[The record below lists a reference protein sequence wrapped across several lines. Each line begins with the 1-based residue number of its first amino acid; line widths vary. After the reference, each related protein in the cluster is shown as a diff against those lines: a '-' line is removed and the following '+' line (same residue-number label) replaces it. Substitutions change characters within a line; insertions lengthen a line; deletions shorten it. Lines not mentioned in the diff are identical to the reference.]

1 MSTSLL
7 LWLLSTLFFLVAFC
21 FLGKIRKLNQ
31 LDNACQNDD
40 SLVIFRPIWKGISG
54 EKWKRLTTRKFITG
68 CYGLSG
74 LISTP
79 VNDDSTMLRR
89 KGFEIFFLH
98 IRSLLFPLPK
108 SYRLIK
114 HEPTMFF
121 NSQISNRS
129 IFSAQKPL
137 SHRLLKNCL
146 SLIDCN
152 FIDRYRQ
159 GQRYRYQSK
168 V

>member
-1 MSTSLL
+1 MLVRMMTVWLYFDQFERELVVKNEKGSRPESSLL
-7 LWLLSTLFFLVAFC
+7 DAM
-21 FLGKIRKLNQ
+21 
-31 LDNACQNDD
+31 DY
-40 SLVIFRPIWKGISG
+40 P
-54 EKWKRLTTRKFITG
+54 
-68 CYGLSG
+68 GLSRRPSMMTRRCSEG
-74 LISTP
+74 R
-79 VNDDSTMLRR
+79 DLR
-89 KGFEIFFLH
+89 FFLH

>member
-54 EKWKRLTTRKFITG
+54 EKWKRLATRKFITG

-89 KGFEIFFLH
+89 KGFEIFFTYSFPV
-98 IRSLLFPLPK
+98 ISLAKVISTNQTRAYNVLQQPDFKSINFLSAEAFVTPAPEKLPLVDW
-108 SYRLIK
+108 L
-114 HEPTMFF
+114 
-121 NSQISNRS
+121 
-129 IFSAQKPL
+129 
-137 SHRLLKNCL
+137 
-146 SLIDCN
+146 
-152 FIDRYRQ
+152 
-159 GQRYRYQSK
+159 
-168 V
+168 